1 MIIDQL
7 RIGETL
13 EIGGGAT
20 ENRDPVRNYDE
31 LFSRYITEVD
41 IVLDTQQVYS
51 YRVNSFELLYAL
63 VILIYN
69 LKDREDFDISVGEGL
84 YFRGECMDDVYL
96 LDLRRDSVP
105 LVRFELTTTEM
116 VMFLSKKVV
125 ELAMSLR
132 HIGVDVRNYV
142 RQFPPV
148 L

>member
-51 YRVNSFELLYAL
+51 YRVDSFELLYAL

-96 LDLRRDSVP
+96 LDLRRDSV
-105 LVRFELTTTEM
+105 R
-116 VMFLSKKVV
+116 
-125 ELAMSLR
+125 
-132 HIGVDVRNYV
+132 
-142 RQFPPV
+142 
-148 L
+148 